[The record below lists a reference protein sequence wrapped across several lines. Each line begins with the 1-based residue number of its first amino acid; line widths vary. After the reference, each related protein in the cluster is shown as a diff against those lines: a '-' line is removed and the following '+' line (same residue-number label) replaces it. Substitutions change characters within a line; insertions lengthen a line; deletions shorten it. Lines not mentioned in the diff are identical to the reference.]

1 MDLTKTSPF
10 SDNFHPA
17 SSPPFLEKEVGKV
30 VRLQLQ
36 SILESRDD
44 GHPVLPGVRVGYCP
58 QMALECLLMTSG
70 GARMG
75 VVQPSWFSVIPPQLL
90 VPLSVLYRW

>member
-17 SSPPFLEKEVGKV
+17 SSPPFLEKEVEKV
-30 VRLQLQ
+30 VRLQ
-36 SILESRDD
+36 SILEGRDD
-44 GHPVLPGVRVGYCP
+44 GNPVLSGVRVGYCP
-58 QMALECLLMTSG
+58 EMALECLLMTSG

-75 VVQPSWFSVIPPQLL
+75 VVQPSWFSLIPRQLL
-90 VPLSVLYRW
+90 LPLSVLYRW

>member
-10 SDNFHPA
+10 SDNFHLPPA
-17 SSPPFLEKEVGKV
+17 LLSWRRRWRKMSGYSFRASWEAGMMETLFCQGLEWE
-30 VRLQLQ
+30 
-36 SILESRDD
+36 
-44 GHPVLPGVRVGYCP
+44 
-58 QMALECLLMTSG
+58 MALECLLMTSG

-75 VVQPSWFSVIPPQLL
+75 VVQPSWFPVIPRQLL